1 MPGSVVTACMEG
13 TRALLVEIQAL
24 LVESAYGSPQRM
36 AQGVDRN
43 RVTMLLAVLD
53 KLFRFGLNNMDT
65 YVNVVGGL
73 RITEPSADLAI
84 AGAIVSSLKNKP
96 LRDNCLLLGEIGLS
110 GEIRSVSL
118 AERRINEAARLG
130 FGNFILPGSCRTAL
144 AKTQL
149 PDSCQLYYVDR
160 LSEALDII
168 FD

>member
-1 MPGSVVTACMEG
+1 MALLEGRPLQVPGSVVTACMEG

-84 AGAIVSSLKNKP
+84 AGAIVSSLKN
-96 LRDNCLLLGEIGLS
+96 
-110 GEIRSVSL
+110 
-118 AERRINEAARLG
+118 
-130 FGNFILPGSCRTAL
+130 
-144 AKTQL
+144 
-149 PDSCQLYYVDR
+149 
-160 LSEALDII
+160 
-168 FD
+168 